1 MRNEQNK
8 AAIENGMRTLWIVW
22 GAALISLFIYLVVAH
37 LLGEEIRHNQN
48 PNFPLSLMRNIL
60 LGIGIATL
68 FGAYFLKKTILSQG
82 SRTVSKAILNDQSNS
97 DPTQIIAKYT
107 TATIISLALCES
119 VGIYG
124 FVLYILDDNL
134 QTLYSFIGLSA
145 VAIIYYRPK
154 KEELKEAF

>member
-22 GAALISLFIYLVVAH
+22 GAALISLFIYLVVTH

-68 FGAYFLKKTILSQG
+68 FGAYFLKKIIVDQA
-82 SRTVSKAILNDQSNS
+82 SRTAINTPDDQSIS
-97 DPTQIIAKYT
+97 DPTQIIAKYI

-124 FVLYILDDNL
+124 FVLYILGDNL